1 MQNTTAL
8 TDRLSWI
15 GAQDAQLKVF
25 DIIMETEFGTTYN
38 AYLLKGSEKSALVET
53 VKLNFF
59 EEFRQHVEQIM
70 PLDQI
75 DYLIVNH
82 TEPDHAGSIEKLLD
96 LNPQLTVVCTA
107 PAAGFLKEIVN
118 RDFTVQIVK
127 NGQTLSLGDRTLEFL
142 FLPNLHWP
150 DTMYTLDR
158 EDGILFTCDSF
169 GSHYSFDGL
178 LRSEVRD

>member
-59 EEFRQHVEQIM
+59 EEFRQHV
-70 PLDQI
+70 
-75 DYLIVNH
+75 
-82 TEPDHAGSIEKLLD
+82 
-96 LNPQLTVVCTA
+96 
-107 PAAGFLKEIVN
+107 
-118 RDFTVQIVK
+118 
-127 NGQTLSLGDRTLEFL
+127 
-142 FLPNLHWP
+142 
-150 DTMYTLDR
+150 
-158 EDGILFTCDSF
+158 
-169 GSHYSFDGL
+169 
-178 LRSEVRD
+178 